1 MNARALRREQAGV
14 FGQYCLRCSGHSMLC
29 PYRILLRQGAS
40 EMTHLEKPKE
50 LARRRRYERRSR
62 SVHLGWACCS
72 GHSMLC
78 PYGMLVR
85 QCEFEMIPA
94 RKSKEPA
101 GRRRYE
107 KRAQVR

>member
-1 MNARALRREQAGV
+1 
-14 FGQYCLRCSGHSMLC
+14 
-29 PYRILLRQGAS
+29 
-40 EMTHLEKPKE
+40 
-50 LARRRRYERRSR
+50 
-62 SVHLGWACCS
+62 
-72 GHSMLC
+72 MLC
-78 PYGMLVR
+78 PYGMLLR